1 VRRRFVRAL
10 QYDDADRKERPAA
23 HVLRAPDAQPGEQTM
38 GFIESLPDGWT
49 IYVWLIAGALII
61 LAAIWWM
68 RWGFRNEQF
77 DEDIKYVVFDE
88 GDREKMSAEEFA
100 KSREV
105 MKSQMESR
113 ERHLAMQA
121 EAAARK

>member
-1 VRRRFVRAL
+1 
-10 QYDDADRKERPAA
+10 
-23 HVLRAPDAQPGEQTM
+23 M